1 MKILIMVT
9 LDCAFTRNIINLII
23 KIRKSPGGHSNRTQ
37 VRMREGGSH
46 QNKYVCVRK
55 EGCGGAISY
64 YRLKQYNLFFFLH
77 VNEANLIHYFT
88 FVLLLMNVALTLAS
102 LSGPVSE
109 AS

>member
-1 MKILIMVT
+1 
-9 LDCAFTRNIINLII
+9 
-23 KIRKSPGGHSNRTQ
+23 
-37 VRMREGGSH
+37 MREGGSH

-64 YRLKQYNLFFFLH
+64 YRLEQYNLFFFLH
-77 VNEANLIHYFT
+77 VKEANLIHYFT